1 MKDVFVNSLF
11 KNDPVIMIIMLFL
24 FILFTSF
31 IIIATIKE
39 LGNK

>member
-1 MKDVFVNSLF
+1 MKDIFVNSLF
-11 KNDPVIMIIMLFL
+11 KNDPVIMIIMLVL

-31 IIIATIKE
+31 IIVVTIKE

>member
-1 MKDVFVNSLF
+1 MKDIFVNSLF
-11 KNDPVIMIIMLFL
+11 KNDPVIMIIMLVL

-31 IIIATIKE
+31 IIVATIKE

>member
-11 KNDPVIMIIMLFL
+11 KNDPVIMIIMLVL

-31 IIIATIKE
+31 IIVVTIKE
-39 LGNK
+39 LENK